1 VKLLVAAVGRMRPG
15 PLRELQDEYLKR
27 LGGTATL
34 AEVEERRKLPDLKR
48 REAELL
54 LGAVPPGMRLI
65 ALDERGTTLSSP
77 DLAKRL
83 AEWNEAAFVIG
94 GADGL
99 DPALRERA
107 QFRLAFGA
115 PTWPHLLCR
124 VMLLEQLYRARSI
137 LAGHP
142 YHRS

>member
-27 LGGTATL
+27 LGGTVAL
-34 AEVEERRKLPDLKR
+34 VEVEERRKGPGLER
-48 REAELL
+48 REAERLL
-54 LGAVPPGMRLI
+54 AAIPAGMRLV

-77 DLAKRL
+77 DFARRL
-83 AEWNEAAFVIG
+83 AEWNDAAFVIG

-99 DPALRERA
+99 DEAVRERA
-107 QFRLAFGA
+107 SFRLAFGA
-115 PTWPHLLCR
+115 ATWPHLLCR